1 MANYISQ
8 QEAALAK
15 ASRDKRDA
23 DQRLEIANGRY
34 EASKENT
41 AGAGRGKQG
50 GPTADE
56 RSTAKNYAKGGK
68 VPRVEA
74 MKKRKMAETPST
86 RSELAMSSRKIVAP
100 ARRSVPVVA
109 RKPMLAM
116 KKGGKATQW

>member
-1 MANYISQ
+1 MANYIAQ

-34 EASKENT
+34 DAAKENT

-50 GPTADE
+50 GPTANE
-56 RSTAKNYAKGGK
+56 RSTAQKYAKGGK

-74 MKKRKMAETPST
+74 MEKREIAKTPST

-100 ARRSVPVVA
+100 ARRSVPVAA

-116 KKGGKATQW
+116 KKGGKAAQW